1 MGKRSLAQSC
11 VLYEVTLGKGFSNS
25 EAGGNFDIMRIC
37 MGKRSLDHI
46 AIFVIGVCLP
56 SQLAPKKH
64 NQERKKATNLR
75 ASREFLKKCAS
86 HV

>member
-25 EAGGNFDIMRIC
+25 EAGDIFKIMRVC

-64 NQERKKATNLR
+64 NQERIKVHKP
-75 ASREFLKKCAS
+75 SRIS
-86 HV
+86 